1 MKKFFMVLAAVVAMG
16 FAANAQ
22 DNALGLRFGG
32 GNGYGA
38 ELSYQKGLGANRLEL
53 DLGLSNNS
61 NDNYFHLTGMYQ
73 WNWNI
78 SGGWNWYVGPG
89 AQLGYCSNHGFGLSV
104 GGQLGIEYK
113 FSIPLMISLDIRPLW
128 NVVRPDKCAV
138 LNRAYGLDGSLS
150 VRYCF

>member
-1 MKKFFMVLAAVVAMG
+1 
-16 FAANAQ
+16 
-22 DNALGLRFGG
+22 
-32 GNGYGA
+32 
-38 ELSYQKGLGANRLEL
+38 
-53 DLGLSNNS
+53 
-61 NDNYFHLTGMYQ
+61 
-73 WNWNI
+73 
-78 SGGWNWYVGPG
+78 VGPG

-128 NVVRPDKCAV
+128 NVVRPDNCAV